1 MTLAVVKTALIIL
14 TAYFLFVF
22 IRNYVQTVREGK
34 LEKTNFLSLGLIGL
48 ITNFF
53 DTLGIG
59 SFAPTTA
66 LLKYFKLSA
75 DRTIPGTLNV
85 SGTLPAFFEAMIFMS
100 VIKVEPLTLIAMV
113 TTATVGAILGAGVV
127 SKFNEKRVRIGLGRA
142 LFIVALAMLAS
153 QLKIMPRGG
162 TASGLPLGKLI
173 IGTGVNLLLGALTT
187 IGVGLY
193 APCMALV
200 YALGMSPIVA
210 FPIMMSSCAFLV
222 PAASVKFVKQS
233 AYDRKASLAMAL
245 FGSVGVFLAAYI
257 VKSLPLST
265 LKWLVIAIIVYTARM
280 MFKSAFKRAKES

>member
-1 MTLAVVKTALIIL
+1 M
-14 TAYFLFVF
+14 
-22 IRNYVQTVREGK
+22 
-34 LEKTNFLSLGLIGL
+34 
-48 ITNFF
+48 
-53 DTLGIG
+53 
-59 SFAPTTA
+59 
-66 LLKYFKLSA
+66 
-75 DRTIPGTLNV
+75 
-85 SGTLPAFFEAMIFMS
+85 
-100 VIKVEPLTLIAMV
+100 
-113 TTATVGAILGAGVV
+113 
-127 SKFNEKRVRIGLGRA
+127 
-142 LFIVALAMLAS
+142 
-153 QLKIMPRGG
+153 
-162 TASGLPLGKLI
+162 
-173 IGTGVNLLLGALTT
+173 LGALMT

-280 MFKSAFKRAKES
+280 MFKSAFKRAKEPLTMDGGANGVRLPRSSIPTK

>member
-127 SKFNEKRVRIGLGRA
+127 SKFNEKRVRIGLGSA